1 MAIHVIPNQAVVLK
15 DDGTAYLYA
24 WADTEAE
31 LDGVT
36 KIDGY
41 TVAGGSMVVAFDT
54 GNILGFNSSSEWNNL
69 TNPSE
74 ADAQAALSLSPTLSN
89 ALRNSGGDTI
99 DLNEEDIER
108 IRNEISESEVQEDA
122 ETDSAGSDESKSRSA
137 DK

>member
-1 MAIHVIPNQAVVLK
+1 MAVHIIPNQAVVQNA
-15 DDGTAYLYA
+15 DGTAYLYA

-31 LDGVT
+31 LSGVT
-36 KIDGY
+36 EIDGF
-41 TVAGGSMVVAFDT
+41 TVGGGSMTVAIDT
-54 GNILGFNSSSEWNNL
+54 GNILGFNSNSEWKNL

-89 ALRNSGGDTI
+89 ALKNSGGDTI

-108 IRNEISESEVQEDA
+108 IRNEISESEVPKNA
-122 ETDSAGSDESKSRSA
+122 EADSAGSDEGTSWDT